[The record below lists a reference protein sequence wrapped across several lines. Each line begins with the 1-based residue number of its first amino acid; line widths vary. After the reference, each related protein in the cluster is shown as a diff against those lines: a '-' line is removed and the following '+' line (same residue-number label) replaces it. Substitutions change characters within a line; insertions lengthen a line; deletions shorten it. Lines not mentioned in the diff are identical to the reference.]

1 MRVSIEEVD
10 PRMSSFSIESPKLAR
25 CAKSDKL
32 VLELEDLCVPIIEE
46 AMERIILSCELDLLI
61 VELGVRDNVEEY
73 EDSNWP
79 ASSAPSTV
87 SFALK
92 ETVGT
97 AGREAM
103 PRPRSGEA
111 GSSSFLGDVEAK
123 LAWEDCRAVLGYAC
137 IIRGVDADED
147 ASSTFACSTIKY
159 LSPRLVGAMG

>member
-1 MRVSIEEVD
+1 
-10 PRMSSFSIESPKLAR
+10 MSSFSIESPKLAR

-46 AMERIILSCELDLLI
+46 AMERIMLSCELGLLI
-61 VELGVRDNVEEY
+61 VELGVRDNVDEY
-73 EDSNWP
+73 EESNWP
-79 ASSAPSTV
+79 SSPAPSAV

-97 AGREAM
+97 GGREAM

-111 GSSSFLGDVEAK
+111 GSSSFLDEEAVK

-147 ASSTFACSTIKY
+147 ASSTVARSTIKY
-159 LSPRLVGAMG
+159 LSSRLVGALGWEITP